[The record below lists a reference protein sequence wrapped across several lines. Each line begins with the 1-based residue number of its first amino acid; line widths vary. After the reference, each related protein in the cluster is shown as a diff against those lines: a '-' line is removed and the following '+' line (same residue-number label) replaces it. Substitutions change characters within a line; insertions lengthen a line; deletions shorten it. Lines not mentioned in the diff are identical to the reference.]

1 MSGKGLKAVDSG
13 VAAMQGSGRGQ
24 GLIEG
29 AEHHREDHGEGAMK
43 ATNRVVNCLRVFGDG
58 RRDPRV
64 SQLEQEGA
72 TGAKEC

>member
-1 MSGKGLKAVDSG
+1 MDSG
-13 VAAMQGSGRGQ
+13 VAAMQGLGRGQ
-24 GLIEG
+24 GLIER

-43 ATNRVVNCLRVFGDG
+43 ATNRVVNGLRVFGDG

-72 TGAKEC
+72 AGAKEC